1 MTRCTGRCDGSCN
14 GTRPLFGDCRA
25 VGIENAGPEEGA
37 RPFGAGPPL
46 RLTLDFET
54 GLFELWVGLDPLIKI
69 SSPASSIPIAPETTR
84 MKKANVQEFTL
95 RAAGEENMPGAGA
108 CHDRAVLSVPLCSQ
122 IFSARFLMLSVMT
135 PTACIWLMSL

>member
-25 VGIENAGPEEGA
+25 VGIENAGPEEAA

-54 GLFELWVGLDPLIKI
+54 GFELWVSVKFRLGLSLG
-69 SSPASSIPIAPETTR
+69 TW
-84 MKKANVQEFTL
+84 Q
-95 RAAGEENMPGAGA
+95 G
-108 CHDRAVLSVPLCSQ
+108 CCSQ
-122 IFSARFLMLSVMT
+122 PSPCEGSSGPFDPMIL
-135 PTACIWLMSL
+135 